1 MTAKRAPHRFS
12 VADYERLIELGILTE
27 NSNVEL
33 IRGEIVA
40 KMSIGDLH
48 VQCVDILNR
57 LLMRGV
63 GDDAIISIQN
73 PIRLSDSEP
82 EPDVVVKAH
91 SAKGKPSA
99 SEILLVIEVAESSLD
114 YDREVKLPLYA
125 ENGIREFWIVN
136 LIDRCV
142 EVYRQPQPNSTY
154 ADVQT
159 LHAGESISLLAL
171 PTLTISVASL
181 L

>member
-1 MTAKRAPHRFS
+1 MTAKRVPYRFS
-12 VADYERLIELGILTE
+12 VTDYERLLEIGILSE

-33 IRGEIVA
+33 IRGEIVS

-48 VQCVDILNR
+48 VQCVDILTR
-57 LLMRGV
+57 LLIRGV

-73 PIRLSDSEP
+73 PIRLADSEP
-82 EPDVVVKAH
+82 EPDVVVKSP

-99 SEILLVIEVAESSLD
+99 SEILLVIEVAESSLE
-114 YDREVKLPLYA
+114 YDREVKLSLYA

-136 LIDRCV
+136 LIDRCL
-142 EVYRQPQPNSTY
+142 EVYRQPQPDGTY
-154 ADVQT
+154 AYAQS
-159 LHAGESISLLAL
+159 LHPEDSVTLLAL
-171 PTLTISVASL
+171 PNLTITVASL